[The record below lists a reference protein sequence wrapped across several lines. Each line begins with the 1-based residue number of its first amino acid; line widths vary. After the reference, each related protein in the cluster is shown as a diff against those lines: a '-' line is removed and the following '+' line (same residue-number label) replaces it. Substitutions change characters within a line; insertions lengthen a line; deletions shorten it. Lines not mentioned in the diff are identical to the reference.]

1 MKFLSAGDF
10 LFHSIVVRENILYDT
25 NSLKLLRLILWS
37 DNYLCVSCA
46 LEKNVILLLLG
57 GVFYRYQL
65 GLVNYSVVQVYYF
78 LANLPV
84 SCSIHY

>member
-37 DNYLCVSCA
+37 DNYLCVSYA
-46 LEKNVILLLLG
+46 LEENV
-57 GVFYRYQL
+57 
-65 GLVNYSVVQVYYF
+65 YSAVVRGSV
-78 LANLPV
+78 L
-84 SCSIHY
+84 